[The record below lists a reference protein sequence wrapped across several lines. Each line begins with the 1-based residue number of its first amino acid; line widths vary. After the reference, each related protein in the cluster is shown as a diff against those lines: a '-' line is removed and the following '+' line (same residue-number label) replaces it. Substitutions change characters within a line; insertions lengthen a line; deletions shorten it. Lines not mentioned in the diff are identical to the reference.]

1 MLYKK
6 FAELKPDYKIITI
19 SPSELESKLVPSP
32 FTQEDVRKRF
42 LTLQVWHMAE
52 AIAWA
57 TISNDTDDMAKH
69 MCEITRSSYG
79 FMNEWN
85 R

>member
-42 LTLQVWHMAE
+42 LTLQV
-52 AIAWA
+52 
-57 TISNDTDDMAKH
+57 
-69 MCEITRSSYG
+69 
-79 FMNEWN
+79 
-85 R
+85 